1 MPPTAPVNTAFEG
14 THTLANHVWHAWLW
28 GSDPEEACIP
38 SVLLN
43 LNQLMGLLVS
53 RFKYAQSMSTSS
65 GRACGLDRRMTLM
78 DKPVDQMSWTELKDT
93 VSNVQLEWAPFVT
106 RSDKVQVGAC
116 APSNHHR
123 LELTWGTRAGAC
135 APSTEEGAADAGH
148 AGRWTWCWGSWR
160 AARAGWDRS
169 AWGPGRPSA

>member
-1 MPPTAPVNTAFEG
+1 MPPTAPVNAAFEG
-14 THTLANHVWHAWLW
+14 THTLADHVWHAWLW
-28 GSDPEEACIP
+28 ASDPEEACSP

-43 LNQLMGLLVS
+43 RNQLMGLLVC

-116 APSNHHR
+116 APS
-123 LELTWGTRAGAC
+123 
-135 APSTEEGAADAGH
+135 TEEGAADAGH

>member
-1 MPPTAPVNTAFEG
+1 MPPTAPVNAAFEG
-14 THTLANHVWHAWLW
+14 THTLADHVWHAWLW
-28 GSDPEEACIP
+28 GSDPEEACSP

-43 LNQLMGLLVS
+43 RNQLMGLLVC
-53 RFKYAQSMSTSS
+53 RFKYAQSMSTAS
-65 GRACGLDRRMTLM
+65 GRAGGLDRRMTLM

-116 APSNHHR
+116 APS
-123 LELTWGTRAGAC
+123 
-135 APSTEEGAADAGH
+135 TEEGAADAGH